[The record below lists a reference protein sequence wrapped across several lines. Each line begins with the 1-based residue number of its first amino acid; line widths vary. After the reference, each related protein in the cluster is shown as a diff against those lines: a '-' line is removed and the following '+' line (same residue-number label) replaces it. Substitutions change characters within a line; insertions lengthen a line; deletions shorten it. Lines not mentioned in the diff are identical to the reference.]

1 MLKYNEYIVESV
13 SNKFKKG
20 DKVIFTVKPDR
31 KYYAKYNG
39 PAEITFVYGDSQDKY
54 SILASSVDGVTSRD
68 TNRAAIMA
76 SGDELKF
83 ADGKCQAC
91 GKDLIPDSLFC
102 TECGVSTDPQTASS
116 YIEKQFKPKAELDPT
131 VDPKPSEDATSIN
144 TTEEILEPG
153 RRVVVNGMAGRS
165 EMKNRKGTIKNNKN
179 SAAYLIEFDED
190 DSKNQAK
197 HSMLV
202 NRNLVTA
209 IDEPS
214 IVVFKMGDKVQC
226 VDKKSVAFD
235 LKGEIKQVFEDDHT
249 FMVDFKDS
257 SGVVSHTVWMRP
269 DQIKIVE
276 FAKSASN
283 VSFKRDIPV
292 GAPEKKE
299 EKPKEISEEEDE
311 DEVTAVSS
319 VPFKKNDLL
328 EFSYK
333 DFLLEEKCSTKDE
346 LIANKTK
353 YEEALKDP
361 NIQEFKKVFIERS
374 LRTAEIIESYFDFL
388 IHKIA
393 KDELQVFRTVEQIEN
408 EDLLKTKTKVRASD
422 SKELT
427 QKYSF
432 DQGIIAYWKFND
444 AVVFK
449 TI

>member
-1 MLKYNEYIVESV
+1 MLKYNEYITESAG
-13 SNKFKKG
+13 NKYKKG
-20 DKVIFTVKPDR
+20 DKVIFTAKPER

-39 PAEITFVYGDSQDKY
+39 PAEITFVYSDSQDKY
-54 SILASSVDGVTSRD
+54 SVSVKGADGISSC
-68 TNRAAIMA
+68 MA

-83 ADGKCQAC
+83 AEGKCQSC

-102 TECGVSTDPQTASS
+102 TECGVSTDPQTSSS
-116 YIEKQFKPKAELDPT
+116 YIEKQFKPKAELGPT

-144 TTEEILEPG
+144 TAEEVLEPG
-153 RRVVVNGMAGRS
+153 RRVVVNGISGRT
-165 EMKNRKGTIKNNKN
+165 EMKNRKGTIKNSRN
-179 SAAYLIEFDED
+179 ATAYLIEFDED

-202 NRNLVTA
+202 NRNLVTP

-214 IVVFKMGDKVQC
+214 VVVFKLSDKVQC

-292 GAPEKKE
+292 GDGKPEKKE

-311 DEVTAVSS
+311 DEVTAVSNI
-319 VPFKKNDLL
+319 PFKKSDLL

-346 LIANKTK
+346 LLANKTK

-361 NIQEFKKVFIERS
+361 NIQEFKKIFIERS

-393 KDELQVFRTVEQIEN
+393 KDELQVLRTVEQIEN